1 MHIRYRCVKSDQKEK
16 MNSMSEY
23 AEFITSQICLL
34 ILGMIFSII
43 LPVVFTAVWMKKKNE
58 DLTAILIG
66 AAVFLVFIVIL
77 ADPIKNILVYPS
89 GMGLMDHAV
98 SRFINEKPVL
108 WAFVIA
114 LLPGFLGE
122 TGRFA
127 AFKTVLKSRKN
138 RETSIS
144 FGIGYG
150 GFEIMFVL
158 GFSFLVFLA
167 STVMYNTGV
176 LSNIVIQMMGQA
188 SAKSASVFALE
199 EQVVEF
205 SFADLALIMVDRIFT
220 VVFHIGASIMVFY
233 ACRDEKKFWLYP
245 MAILLHTARIFIE
258 SMTLTELVHL
268 PEWLDAGLSWIFGVL
283 TFCGAYVLLYKK
295 DADRQA
301 QPNLFTGTDAACI
314 PRASSRTSPGKRGRS
329 NCCSHIRYVL

>member
-1 MHIRYRCVKSDQKEK
+1 MLENAHVGT
-16 MNSMSEY
+16 
-23 AEFITSQICLL
+23 TSFALL
-34 ILGMIFSII
+34 IAGAVI
-43 LPVVFTAVWMKKKNE
+43 FTAVPEAIVLIWMVKKKE
-58 DLTAILIG
+58 PVTSILIG
-66 AAVFLVFIVIL
+66 AAAFLIFRVIL
-77 ADPIKNILVYPS
+77 ADPIRSILVYPS
-89 GMGLMDHAV
+89 GAGLSEHAV
-98 SRFINEKPVL
+98 SRFINEEPVL

-114 LLPGFLGE
+114 LLPGLFGE

-127 AFKTVLKSRKN
+127 AFKTVLKNRKN
-138 RETSIS
+138 RETAIS

-158 GFSFLVFLA
+158 GLSFLMILA

-199 EQVVEF
+199 EQIVEF
-205 SFADLALIMVDRIFT
+205 SFADLALITVDRVFT

-245 MAILLHTARIFIE
+245 MAILLHTALIFIG
-258 SMTLTELVHL
+258 SVALIELIHL

-283 TFCGAYVLLYKK
+283 TFCGAYFLLYKK
-295 DADRQA
+295 DADR
-301 QPNLFTGTDAACI
+301 
-314 PRASSRTSPGKRGRS
+314 
-329 NCCSHIRYVL
+329 

>member
-66 AAVFLVFIVIL
+66 AAAFLIFRVIL
-77 ADPIKNILVYPS
+77 ADPIRSILVYPS
-89 GMGLMDHAV
+89 GAGLSEHAV
-98 SRFINEKPVL
+98 SRFINEEPVL

-114 LLPGFLGE
+114 LLPGLFGE

-127 AFKTVLKSRKN
+127 AFKTVLKNRKN
-138 RETSIS
+138 RETAIS

-158 GFSFLVFLA
+158 GLSFLMILA

-199 EQVVEF
+199 EQIVEF
-205 SFADLALIMVDRIFT
+205 SFADLALISVDRVFT
-220 VVFHIGASIMVFY
+220 VVSQIGASIMVFY
-233 ACRDEKKFWLYP
+233 SCRDEKKFWLYP
-245 MAILLHTARIFIE
+245 MAILRQTARIFIG
-258 SMTLTELVHL
+258 SVALIELIHL
-268 PEWLDAGLSWIFGVL
+268 PEWLDAGLSWIFGGF
-283 TFCGAYVLLYKK
+283 TFCGAYYLLYKK
-295 DADRQA
+295 DADR
-301 QPNLFTGTDAACI
+301 
-314 PRASSRTSPGKRGRS
+314 
-329 NCCSHIRYVL
+329 

>member
-23 AEFITSQICLL
+23 AEFITSQISLL
-34 ILGMIFSII
+34 ILGMIFSVIF
-43 LPVVFTAVWMKKKNE
+43 PVMLAAIWMKKKNE

-66 AAVFLVFIVIL
+66 AAAFLIFRVIL
-77 ADPIKNILVYPS
+77 ADPIRSILVYPS
-89 GMGLMDHAV
+89 GAGLSEHAV
-98 SRFINEKPVL
+98 SRFINEEPVL

-114 LLPGFLGE
+114 LLPGLFGE

-127 AFKTVLKSRKN
+127 AFKTVLKNRKN
-138 RETSIS
+138 RETAIS

-158 GFSFLVFLA
+158 GLSFLMILA

-199 EQVVEF
+199 EQIVEF
-205 SFADLALIMVDRIFT
+205 SFADLALITVDRVFT

-258 SMTLTELVHL
+258 SMTLIELIHL
-268 PEWLDAGLSWIFGVL
+268 PEWLDVGLSWIFGVL
-283 TFCGAYVLLYKK
+283 TFCGAYFLLYKK
-295 DADRQA
+295 DADR
-301 QPNLFTGTDAACI
+301 
-314 PRASSRTSPGKRGRS
+314 
-329 NCCSHIRYVL
+329 